1 MSGHSKWAT
10 TRRAKAVTDA
20 KRSNLFTK
28 LAKNIA
34 VAAREG
40 ADPAMNFKLR
50 IAVDKA
56 KEFSMPKDNIE
67 RAIARGSGQGGAQAV
82 ETILYEAY
90 GPEGVALLI
99 EGVTDNKNRSAG
111 NVKAILSKNGGTL
124 GSSGSVQWQFKL
136 QGVLT
141 IKADKLTD
149 DQELQLID
157 AGAEDFL
164 QLDDSMQIISAPENL
179 EKVKQQTQALN
190 LTLSDAALEYRP
202 KELITPSDPDRII
215 RLLELLED
223 DEDIN
228 NVYTNADV

>member
-40 ADPAMNFKLR
+40 ADPTMNFKLR

-67 RAIARGSGQGGAQAV
+67 RAIARGSGQGGAQSV

-124 GSSGSVQWQFKL
+124 GSSGSVQWQFNL

-141 IKADKLTD
+141 VKTSTLND

-157 AGAEDFL
+157 AGAEDFI

-179 EKVKQQTQALN
+179 EKIKQQTHALN
-190 LTLSDAALEYRP
+190 LALSDAALEYRP
-202 KELITPSDPDRII
+202 KELITPTDPDRII

>member
-40 ADPAMNFKLR
+40 ADPTMNFKLR

-67 RAIARGSGQGGAQAV
+67 RAIARGSGQGGAQSV

-124 GSSGSVQWQFKL
+124 GSSGSVQWQFNL

-141 IKADKLTD
+141 VKTSTLND

-157 AGAEDFL
+157 AGAEDFI

-179 EKVKQQTQALN
+179 EKIKQQTHALN

-202 KELITPSDPDRII
+202 KELITPTDPDRII

>member
-40 ADPAMNFKLR
+40 ADPTMNFKLR

-67 RAIARGSGQGGAQAV
+67 RAIARGSGQGGAQSV

-124 GSSGSVQWQFKL
+124 GSSGSVQWQFNL

-141 IKADKLTD
+141 VKTSTLTD

-157 AGAEDFL
+157 AGAEDFI

-179 EKVKQQTQALN
+179 EKIKQQTHALN
-190 LTLSDAALEYRP
+190 LALSDAALEYRP
-202 KELITPSDPDRII
+202 KELITPTDPDRII

>member
-40 ADPAMNFKLR
+40 ADPTMNFKLR

-67 RAIARGSGQGGAQAV
+67 RAIARGSGQGGGQAV